1 MNDLNHI
8 AFIMDGNGRWGLK
21 KQRDRNYG
29 HLEGV
34 KTVKKIVESAIK
46 FNVPIITF
54 YVFSTENWRRPKSEI
69 NYLFKLISVYFNK
82 EIKNIIKNN
91 IKVVISG
98 RLKNLSGKIKKI
110 FNKAKEETK
119 KNNKLVINLAINYGS
134 KLEIIDAVKKINRKS
149 MEITEENINKNLYNN
164 LSFPDIL
171 VRTGGQKRLSNFML
185 WQLEYTE
192 IFFSDKL
199 WPDFTNNDL
208 KKIIN
213 KYHKIKRNF
222 GGI

>member
-119 KNNKLVINLAINYGS
+119 KNNK
-134 KLEIIDAVKKINRKS
+134 
-149 MEITEENINKNLYNN
+149 
-164 LSFPDIL
+164 
-171 VRTGGQKRLSNFML
+171 
-185 WQLEYTE
+185 
-192 IFFSDKL
+192 
-199 WPDFTNNDL
+199 
-208 KKIIN
+208 
-213 KYHKIKRNF
+213 
-222 GGI
+222 